1 MSYISMRIRAVSAV
15 RGYDGDK
22 KLVTELNAPDFK
34 EKVIKLDRI
43 LSFTEDYIF
52 IACPHETVELWEYEG
67 TLEDVKSK
75 LRSVGQLL

>member
-1 MSYISMRIRAVSAV
+1 MSYISLRIRAVHAV

-22 KLVTELNAPDFK
+22 KLVTELNHAEFM

-43 LSFTEDYIF
+43 LSFTEEYIF

-67 TLEDVKSK
+67 SLAEVKSK
-75 LRSVGQLL
+75 LQAAGLLV

>member
-1 MSYISMRIRAVSAV
+1 MSYISMSIRAVQVV

-22 KLVTELNAPDFK
+22 KLTIEIEAPSFK

-52 IACPHETVELWEYEG
+52 IACPHDTVELWEYEG
-67 TLEDVKSK
+67 TLADIKAK
-75 LRSVGQLL
+75 LQAVGLMV